1 MSERDFIRQKN
12 KWLPKIKEWVDAN
25 GGGPIIPYSA
35 AFEMEYQECG
45 DSEEDKK
52 AYLEKTG
59 AKKSMID
66 KIIKTGYDYLDL
78 IHFFTCGPDE

>member
-1 MSERDFIRQKN
+1 MTTKPTVYLVNMSERDFVRQKN

-45 DSEEDKK
+45 KVCV
-52 AYLEKTG
+52 
-59 AKKSMID
+59 KSLRHD
-66 KIIKTGYDYLDL
+66 
-78 IHFFTCGPDE
+78 PWS